1 MCLSSETRLRA
12 RHCIPPIVGSLFSWK
27 SLLTKR
33 ITSED
38 CDKVSFMLSN
48 ESPRAT
54 YLSDC
59 CFAEQ
64 DQLDAAAR
72 FRLRGSVRH
81 CDDVDVGARFA
92 IGDGD
97 S

>member
-1 MCLSSETRLRA
+1 
-12 RHCIPPIVGSLFSWK
+12 
-27 SLLTKR
+27 
-33 ITSED
+33 
-38 CDKVSFMLSN
+38 VSAS
-48 ESPRAT
+48 AI
-54 YLSDC
+54 YLPDC

-64 DQLDAAAR
+64 DQLHAAAR

-92 IGDGD
+92 IGGGG